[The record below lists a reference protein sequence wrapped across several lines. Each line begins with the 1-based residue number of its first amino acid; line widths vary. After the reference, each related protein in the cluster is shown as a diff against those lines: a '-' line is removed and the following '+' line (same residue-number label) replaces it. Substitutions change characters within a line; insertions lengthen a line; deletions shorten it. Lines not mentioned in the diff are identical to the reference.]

1 MDIDQGQVMQIE
13 NYKARRDLNIL
24 RERNMPTDKP
34 QLGRA
39 QEYLNTVEREF
50 AENPLILPSFFQ
62 EISEYEIFE
71 KIRRRD
77 LGLGT
82 IDELE
87 GLAIEAKF
95 RLYDDILMKSPLWVE
110 LTENQIKKKKRN
122 WIGNTQG

>member
-1 MDIDQGQVMQIE
+1 M
-13 NYKARRDLNIL
+13 
-24 RERNMPTDKP
+24 
-34 QLGRA
+34 
-39 QEYLNTVEREF
+39 EREF
-50 AENPLILPSFFQ
+50 VENPLIVPSFFQ
-62 EISEYEIFE
+62 EIAEYEIFE

-82 IDELE
+82 LDELE

-122 WIGNTQG
+122 WIGNTQNHHPDEDPRAIGMGQQETPQAFPTSR